1 MNNYFEMQKKSYIY
15 IYFLSLTFWDNITRF
30 QTVKECD
37 SDRNTSYLKI
47 QAQIFFNLMLKLGK
61 KSYLYSIT

>member
-37 SDRNTSYLKI
+37 SDRNTSYLKV
-47 QAQIFFNLMLKLGK
+47 QAQNFF
-61 KSYLYSIT
+61 